1 MPPLLVAWEAVGSE
15 NTGYNFIFDEMAH
28 AKSIEKTKPTS
39 SADDEETPEEGNDQ
53 EELSVAIILLAAG
66 SSTRMGQSKQL
77 LQINKE
83 PLLLHSTR
91 AALASGVKNV
101 VVILGA
107 NEQAHRDVLT
117 NLPITIITNHYWKS
131 GMGSSI
137 KTGMNNLLRLFPE
150 TAAVVIMVCD
160 QPAITGN
167 HLRMLIQKFEDTKGP
182 IIASAYADTAGVPVL
197 FARPFFSNILMLRD
211 EHGAKKI
218 IQQFSTKVNTVDF
231 PGGLH
236 DLDTTEDYK
245 NFIDGK

>member
-1 MPPLLVAWEAVGSE
+1 
-15 NTGYNFIFDEMAH
+15 MAH
-28 AKSIEKTKPTS
+28 AKSIENTTHTS
-39 SADDEETPEEGNDQ
+39 IERDDETPEEVNDQ
-53 EELSVAIILLAAG
+53 DELSVAIVLLAAG
-66 SSTRMGQSKQL
+66 SSSRMGQSKQL
-77 LQINKE
+77 LQINRE
-83 PLLLHSTR
+83 PLLLHTTK

-107 NEQAHRDVLT
+107 HEQVHRDVIN

-150 TAAVVIMVCD
+150 TAAVIIMVCD

-211 EHGAKKI
+211 EQGAKKI
-218 IQQFSTKVNTVDF
+218 IQQFSTQVNTVDF

-236 DLDTTEDYK
+236 DLDTAEDYK
-245 NFIDGK
+245 NFIDRK